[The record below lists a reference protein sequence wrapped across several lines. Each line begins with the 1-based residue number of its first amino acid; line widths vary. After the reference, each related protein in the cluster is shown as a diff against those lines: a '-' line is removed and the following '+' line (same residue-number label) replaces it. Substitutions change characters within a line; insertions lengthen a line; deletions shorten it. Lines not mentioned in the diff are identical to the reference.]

1 MIKYNPYFFI
11 LTGGPG
17 AGKTSVVN
25 ELHKRFFTTVT
36 ETGRDIIKKQLASAG
51 EALPW
56 KDKQLFASQMLQ
68 ADKTNYLLNY
78 PAQQPVIFDRGIPD
92 VLGYLRLSSLYLDP
106 PVQEA
111 VLHYRYNKHV
121 FIFPS
126 WRTIYQN
133 DQERKQDY
141 LTAVDTYLAMK
152 EIYNKAGYTLIKVPN
167 RDIITRAVFIIH
179 HIKRLIM

>member
-25 ELHKRFFTTVT
+25 ELHKQFFTTVT
-36 ETGRDIIKKQLASAG
+36 ETGRYIIKEQLVSGG

-56 KDKQLFASQMLQ
+56 KNRLLFAHQMLQ
-68 ADKTNYLLNY
+68 AEKVNYLLNY

-92 VLGYLRLSSLYLDP
+92 VLGYLQLSRLYLDP
-106 PVQEA
+106 PVEEA

-121 FIFPS
+121 FIFPP
-126 WRTIYQN
+126 WKTIYQN

-141 LTAVDTYLAMK
+141 LTAVDTYLTMK
-152 EIYNKAGYTLIKVPN
+152 EIYDKAGYKLIEVPK
-167 RDIITRAVFIIH
+167 RDITTRTAFIMY
-179 HIKRLIM
+179 HIKRIIM